1 MKWSPRLPLLA
12 LLPMLA
18 SCAATTGRPAASIST
33 LPPPSTKA
41 PTPTSGTDPLCT
53 SLVIVELSRADTT
66 GTKLQVEA
74 NNAVL
79 ARVCWPAGEVRR
91 KLTM

>member
-1 MKWSPRLPLLA
+1 MKWSPRLLPLVLM
-12 LLPMLA
+12 PMLA
-18 SCAATTGRPAASIST
+18 SCSATTGRPAASIST

-41 PTPTSGTDPLCT
+41 PTPISATDPLCT
-53 SLVIVELSRADTT
+53 SLVIIQLSRADTT

-79 ARVCWPAGEVRR
+79 TRVCQPQGTIR